1 MAFAKENTEVQI
13 SLMPEETIY
22 YHCPSYNAL
31 SSDSRT
37 SIKQAWK
44 KKKKSRDSPLSP
56 ELFISVTFKPS
67 PKELAEMD
75 LLWGPTMQAV
85 GFTNGT
91 GNSFLTRT

>member
-44 KKKKSRDSPLSP
+44 KKKKIQRFS
-56 ELFISVTFKPS
+56 IV
-67 PKELAEMD
+67 
-75 LLWGPTMQAV
+75 
-85 GFTNGT
+85 
-91 GNSFLTRT
+91 TRTVHISNL